1 VIVELHMYGI
11 PPDLDLSLFQGA
23 ELIQICL
30 GEFQIQ
36 FHFHPK
42 GMISA
47 EGKWE
52 LRNASEDVID
62 KAQSN
67 LERDVFRLHVL
78 LGKAVNTHSIDAPR
92 SFSLGFESGHVL
104 TIFNDSPQHESFSI
118 QPGDIFV

>member
-11 PPDLDLSLFQGA
+11 PSDLDLSLFQGA

-62 KAQSN
+62 QAQSN
-67 LERDVFRLHVL
+67 LERDVFRLQFYSVKLSILIRSTHHVRFHCAL
-78 LGKAVNTHSIDAPR
+78 SQDM
-92 SFSLGFESGHVL
+92 S
-104 TIFNDSPQHESFSI
+104 
-118 QPGDIFV
+118 